1 MTTIRWGILGAAKF
15 AREQMAPAINAARDA
30 QLVALATSD
39 ATKAAPFAAIA
50 PGLRVMDSYDAVLAD
65 PDIDAVYVPLPNSLH
80 VEWTRKA
87 LQAGKHVLTEKP
99 IAMQASEID
108 ALIALRDQTGLVA
121 AEAYMIVHHPQWQ
134 EAKRIYE
141 AGVIGDLLRVNA
153 TFSYDNSGDPGNI
166 RNTADTG
173 GGSLPDIGVY
183 TLGCTRFVTGQEPT
197 GILHADI
204 TRENGVEVRA
214 EVIGQFD
221 GFTMTSL
228 TSMRMALYQSV
239 TFHGSKGVMEVP
251 CPFNPLGYGD
261 AELRV
266 MRKDEATEVYR
277 YPGVN
282 HYVRQ
287 VEAFGAAIRGE
298 AAYPCPLEFS
308 QGTQAFIDMIWAAEP
323 KS

>member
-1 MTTIRWGILGAAKF
+1 MGAAKF
-15 AREQMAPAINAARDA
+15 AREQMAPAINAAQNARLA
-30 QLVALATSD
+30 ALATSD
-39 ATKAAPFAAIA
+39 AAKAAPFDAIA
-50 PGLRVMDSYDAVLAD
+50 PGIQVFPDYDALIAD

-87 LQAGKHVLTEKP
+87 LLAGKHVLTEKP

-108 ALIALRDQTGLVA
+108 ELIALRDQTGLVA

-134 EAKRIYE
+134 DARQLL
-141 AGVIGDLLRVNA
+141 ADDAIGDLLRVNA
-153 TFSYDNSGDPGNI
+153 TFTYDNSADPGNI
-166 RNTADTG
+166 RNSAAMG

-183 TLGCTRFVTGQEPT
+183 TLGCTRFVTGREPLE
-197 GILHADI
+197 IVHADL

-214 EVIGQFD
+214 EIMARFE
-221 GFTMTSL
+221 GFTLTSL

-239 TFHGSKGVMEVP
+239 TFHGSKGVMELP
-251 CPFNPLGYGD
+251 SPFNPLGYGD

-266 MRKDEATEVYR
+266 MRKGEPTVVRR

-287 VEAFGAAIRGE
+287 VEPFGAAIRGE
-298 AAYPCPLEFS
+298 ASYPCPLEFS
-308 QGTQAFIDMIWAAEP
+308 QGTQAMIDMILDAET
-323 KS
+323 KKG